1 MQETDVSQRMTMDL
15 SLNQMTSPTAAA
27 APDVVV
33 LLEQMSTPPG
43 TPCAAVDLEC
53 IFFSMPVNRD
63 HQR

>member
-1 MQETDVSQRMTMDL
+1 MDL

-43 TPCAAVDLEC
+43 TPCAAVDLEY